1 MCILWAWFMLQR
13 GDADSGWIFR
23 RSPAACDDKR
33 FPVSRLP
40 FRRFDFSAPVHIM
53 GAFDSGVLNG

>member
-1 MCILWAWFMLQR
+1 MLQR